1 MFQIVAPDAEDRK
14 YAAARDAGATCR
26 PLRPSGAGKN
36 EVAQAGQLGRRQAR
50 QVFGMSSKLGKA
62 TGVAPRSKQKSGP
75 KTEEKQAVTPTNDR
89 KSEELYTALV
99 VTVIA
104 ITAGILLMS
113 GMLWLVDSLGP
124 QTGDIIAFPA
134 MRIPSV
140 STASFTASRAIA
152 PDGMSCILDVQTI
165 QKFGG
170 SLVVES
176 RQFEPS
182 RIYQVHWAG
191 TRTSGGRDDC
201 GSSADLL
208 LNSNQI
214 SVLIFAA
221 GGTGV
226 KAQN

>member
-1 MFQIVAPDAEDRK
+1 MQPR
-14 YAAARDAGATCR
+14 ATLVHVPTPSAFGGWQERSGTGGPAWSMTR
-26 PLRPSGAGKN
+26 PGGYSACPRN
-36 EVAQAGQLGRRQAR
+36 
-50 QVFGMSSKLGKA
+50 LGKA
-62 TGVAPRSKQKSGP
+62 TGVAPRSEQKSGP
-75 KTEEKQAVTPTNDR
+75 QTEEKQAVTPTNDR

-134 MRIPSV
+134 TRIPSV